1 MQHISK
7 PEETELDDLSFK
19 KRLENV
25 KYNLEKRIQLP
36 YTTEAKN
43 KETDLLSCNKTFKSH
58 PRICSGSNTYVS
70 ASPRFNRSYIDFDI
84 QSLERNKEKIK
95 NARRL
100 HEKLNY
106 KYPSQ
111 DQLFDLHIGDSYD
124 VTPVTSFSNILNMNA
139 MSVRNDTN
147 FTTEVRELYMP
158 KRKCSVPTP
167 EIKYSKSIR
176 REDKV
181 ASKFVTQPLH
191 KILPE
196 SVFEKKFRCFVEK
209 SLQSLNEIR
218 NLLDK
223 GIEPP
228 DGDEDIS
235 RRKLR
240 VKEFS
245 NRFSRNYLYPIVR
258 QIDEL
263 SKFKQIHPTTNQKVL
278 NAYNVIYNGLVAYQ
292 NHLPTSIGA
301 CSSDKLKLL
310 LKHLMDLCDIHFKL
324 VPKEDENG
332 YCDII
337 QNFKQ
342 NAEVTL
348 QKVEDRFTKYKEI
361 ISIPPSTPQFHP
373 EHKPNRIIKRN
384 KNNLEDRLYMYS
396 TSSKTVEAFGK
407 KRLNTKSRYKTS
419 QFKHRPLL
427 EKVRIGGPVHPVSSM
442 SNNCKILNKKLT
454 GNIKKSTL
462 PSPVNEDNISTMI
475 QMVNV
480 DVRDDLDA
488 EKKDE
493 TKTEI
498 VNHEEIVVKLLQL
511 VLEMKERKKD
521 DCDENVQRSNDE
533 KETHILEKIK
543 EGCDY
548 EVLKEILNELQ
559 ENKMKQC
566 NGDLELKIKKSADS
580 FTAKSTRLRK
590 ESILTTDDVKITK
603 VPSIT
608 SDRSVESEEELKDGQ
623 TEKIIEVGSIH
634 SGNKSDSDKE
644 NKERVQ
650 KNSISLNMKRSS
662 KSSKYLK
669 MLPKDYALS
678 IIQYKIDFY
687 KHCKTNPMYSTT
699 NIRPWILMN
708 KLSDKILNVALLGV
722 AKEVEISEVVE
733 KIYQSELQ
741 FC

>member
-1 MQHISK
+1 MQQISK
-7 PEETELDDLSFK
+7 PEETELNDLSFK

-43 KETDLLSCNKTFKSH
+43 KETDSFSCNKTFKSH
-58 PRICSGSNTYVS
+58 PRICSSSNTYVS
-70 ASPRFNRSYIDFDI
+70 VSPRFNRSYIDFDI
-84 QSLERNKEKIK
+84 ESLERNKERIK

-100 HEKLNY
+100 HEKLSY

-111 DQLFDLHIGDSYD
+111 DQLFDIHIGDSYD

-139 MSVRNDTN
+139 MSVRNDPN
-147 FTTEVRELYMP
+147 FTSEIKELYMP
-158 KRKCSVPTP
+158 KRKGSVPTP
-167 EIKYSKSIR
+167 EIKYSKTIR
-176 REDKV
+176 REDKG

-348 QKVEDRFTKYKEI
+348 QKVEDMFTKYKEI

-373 EHKPNRIIKRN
+373 ERKPNRIIKKN
-384 KNNLEDRLYMYS
+384 KNNLEDRLYMYN
-396 TSSKTVEAFGK
+396 TSSKTVEAFSK

-427 EKVRIGGPVHPVSSM
+427 EKVRIGDPVPLVNSM
-442 SNNCKILNKKLT
+442 SNNCKILTKKLA

-462 PSPVNEDNISTMI
+462 PSPINEDSISTMI

-480 DVRDDLDA
+480 DVRDDLELDA

-511 VLEMKERKKD
+511 VLEMKERRKD

-533 KETHILEKIK
+533 KETKILEKIK

-559 ENKMKQC
+559 ENKTKQC
-566 NGDLELKIKKSADS
+566 HGELELKIQKSADS
-580 FTAKSTRLRK
+580 FTTKSSRLRK
-590 ESILTTDDVKITK
+590 ESTLTTDHVKIKKGT
-603 VPSIT
+603 IN
-608 SDRSVESEEELKDGQ
+608 SDSSVESDEEELKDGQ
-623 TEKIIEVGSIH
+623 TEKIMEVAPIH

-650 KNSISLNMKRSS
+650 KISLNMKRSS

-669 MLPKDYALS
+669 MLSKDYALD

-708 KLSDKILNVALLGV
+708 NR
-722 AKEVEISEVVE
+722 
-733 KIYQSELQ
+733 
-741 FC
+741 